1 LGWFDTRS
9 SIPANFDA
17 LDNRSEFII
26 DITRDVITIFM
37 VYVFDPDVVVAGMRS
52 STEAFAPSL
61 LAVLDHR

>member
-9 SIPANFDA
+9 SIPANLDA

-26 DITRDVITIFM
+26 DITGDAITIFM

-52 STEAFAPSL
+52 PTEAFAPSL
-61 LAVLDHR
+61 LTVLDHR